1 MPRNNLVNQVILILI
16 DDLRASHLFDLI
28 EKGKVP
34 NIAQI
39 ANNGISSQNCITSF
53 PSVTYPCYTNVV
65 IGSYSGYYPIEGS
78 GIPMYHWVGRT
89 DPPSE
94 GKKFPIIRN
103 GGKGSHILKFNSDLG
118 PNCQTI
124 FEQAGEGNF
133 LSSLN
138 LFNRGSVL
146 IPPVEYTTS
155 SILKGVEK
163 SFINPQALFPEKDV
177 PKVTVAY
184 IPKTDDLMHNKGFD
198 HPEYIKEVKDCDKYI
213 GSLIKTLKNTGYY
226 DSTAIGIISDH
237 GNYKSEKMY
246 DIAPF
251 FKENGFTQYIPRK
264 GTGNFDCYMG
274 GLGFFNFPGDN
285 WYHHPTIEQLK
296 RFVTNAVSSKELN
309 VFDTLWKI
317 PGVRAMYYRDND
329 NTPDRGIIYL
339 EHKEKGVE
347 KKRTDIIEYEGHGK
361 NQKTKYVPDD
371 IDFYKYSK
379 NEESARLIDGKS
391 HNIDEWL
398 KVTNQIDFPMVI
410 DQVPRHF
417 KNPRSCDIITSNLG
431 EYGFGYE
438 HGKTGASHPY
448 SHDIGIKKSMTVPF
462 IIGGSPNIPKLQLTY
477 CKTTDMV
484 PTLLNLLGEKPHFS
498 VVGKSVFDYS

>member
-1 MPRNNLVNQVILILI
+1 MTWNNLVNQIILILI
-16 DDLRASHLFDLI
+16 DDLRAAHLFDLI
-28 EKGKVP
+28 NKGKAP

-39 ANNGISSQNCITSF
+39 AKNGISSQNCITSF
-53 PSVTYPCYTNVV
+53 PSITYPCYSNII

-78 GIPMYHWVGRT
+78 GIPSYHWVGRT

-94 GKKFPIIRN
+94 GKKFPIIKN
-103 GGKGSHILKFNSDLG
+103 YGKGSHLLKINKDLG

-138 LFNRGSVL
+138 LIKRGSVL

-163 SFINPQALFPEKDV
+163 AYIDPQSLFPEKDV

-184 IPKTDDLMHNKGFD
+184 IPKTDNLMHNKGFG
-198 HPEYIKEVKDCDKYI
+198 HPEYIKEVIDCDRYI

-226 DSTAIGIISDH
+226 DSTAIAIISDH

-251 FKENGFTQYIPRK
+251 FEENGLTQYLPK
-264 GTGNFDCYMG
+264 NGTGDFDCHMG
-274 GLGFFNFPGDN
+274 GLGFFYFPGDN

-296 RFVTNAVSSKELN
+296 KFAPEGVNSKELN

-317 PGVRAMYYRDND
+317 PGVKAMYCRDNN
-329 NTPDRGIIYL
+329 NTPDKGIIYL
-339 EHKEKGVE
+339 EHREVE
-347 KKRTDIIEYEGHGK
+347 MGKKVTDIIEYEGHGK
-361 NQKTKYVPDD
+361 NQKTKYIPDD
-371 IDFYKYSK
+371 KDFYKYSK

-391 HNIDEWL
+391 HSIDEWL
-398 KVTNQIDFPMVI
+398 KVTNLIDFPILV
-410 DQVPRHF
+410 DQVPRYF
-417 KNPRSCDIITSNLG
+417 KNPRSCDIVTSTLG
-431 EYGFGYE
+431 EYGFGYD
-438 HGKTGASHPY
+438 HGKTVASTQY
-448 SHDIGIKKSMTVPF
+448 SHDIGLKKSMTVPF
-462 IIGGSPNIPKLQLTY
+462 IIGGSPNIPKLELAY

-484 PTLLNLLGEKPHFS
+484 PTLLNLLGEKPHYS
-498 VVGKSVFDYS
+498 VVGKSVFDYP